1 LPPSQAGPP
10 RPNAQGRHAQVKP
23 GLSSSDNSIVSYPD
37 EPLRVVVYRMAETG
51 LTRFPVVER
60 AETQRL
66 AGIIVLTD
74 LLEARARHLEAER
87 RRESILPLRLVLPWG
102 PRRRKK
108 ADGG

>member
-1 LPPSQAGPP
+1 
-10 RPNAQGRHAQVKP
+10 
-23 GLSSSDNSIVSYPD
+23 
-37 EPLRVVVYRMAETG
+37 MAETG

-87 RRESILPLRLVLPWG
+87 RRESILPLRLVPPRG